1 MYDALT
7 RIAQTEQRYMAF
19 SRIGLKIAHHSCDFG
34 IGDGVIAA
42 ACRYVMIRNTE
53 RQSGLRDRATARLH
67 LTESMER
74 AFMHIVAIDPEQG
87 RPVVA
92 PHDLVRGPQLVDQ
105 GLGLTHMTGSSL
117 TVAALSRVGNIVNP
131 SSRTLNN
138 QTVTGLCPAM

>member
-1 MYDALT
+1 
-7 RIAQTEQRYMAF
+7 
-19 SRIGLKIAHHSCDFG
+19 
-34 IGDGVIAA
+34 
-42 ACRYVMIRNTE
+42 MIRNTE
-53 RQSGLRDRATARLH
+53 RQTGLRDRATARLH